1 VPFVIGYPQGYEG
14 PKGICDR
21 VVGLQDVMPTI
32 LEVAG
37 VEPPS
42 GMTGRSVLAAARG
55 EPWREFLHGEH
66 SPCYALEPGMHYLTD
81 GRRKYIWF
89 PATNEEQ
96 FFDLEADRQELRN
109 LAAERPDE
117 VAQWRQR
124 LVQVLA
130 ERGDGFSDGQR
141 LLPRTEW
148 WGPES

>member
-1 VPFVIGYPQGYEG
+1 
-14 PKGICDR
+14 
-21 VVGLQDVMPTI
+21 
-32 LEVAG
+32 
-37 VEPPS
+37 
-42 GMTGRSVLAAARG
+42 
-55 EPWREFLHGEH
+55 
-66 SPCYALEPGMHYLTD
+66 MHYLTD

-124 LVQVLA
+124 YRSWRNAGTASVTA
-130 ERGDGFSDGQR
+130 SGSAPHG
-141 LLPRTEW
+141 W

>member
-1 VPFVIGYPQGYEG
+1 
-14 PKGICDR
+14 
-21 VVGLQDVMPTI
+21 
-32 LEVAG
+32 
-37 VEPPS
+37 
-42 GMTGRSVLAAARG
+42 
-55 EPWREFLHGEH
+55 
-66 SPCYALEPGMHYLTD
+66 MHYLTD